1 MIVSASAASNSLA
14 ASSRSLPRGGQ
25 VGSSTS
31 LQHNANTPSEGQSF
45 VKGEF
50 FVIGSPGPSNFTTVN
65 IGAPTPIMFRANS
78 SMTVSGA
85 VVNITAPAPMLHLSG
100 ETFFQG
106 EITSGAPRDLSFTV
120 NVTMSSEVVI
130 SVRTSGT
137 VSLSSGP
144 FYISEVFYFLV
155 NTTDWYD
162 VTHAPPPPGEPYG
175 NNATRVP
182 MTNITLGMFTH
193 APSQMA
199 TNLQNTPAP
208 FSSPFSV
215 TGTIIYFDSEWGG
228 FLWAHHAKIEVWA
241 NDCVIDCM
249 KGQTYTDD
257 FGKFTVP
264 SVSANGWRV
273 YAFPED
279 DVAKVGPG
287 CPAGNC
293 DWAWFQF
300 QAFWSSSPPS
310 GSSIDIG
317 VKAPQGFNEAFAM
330 HNYLL
335 DAQRGISKYG
345 FSQTWRQY
353 AVFDSAGSFTPH
365 TNTPPELPSGVIWF
379 PSLAGMFGPWGP
391 ATLYHEYGHALMLAS
406 YGGLNYPCAPFC
418 NTPSPHT
425 FETSSNSGFA
435 ISEGWAEFM
444 AALIFNSPTCNGC
457 TNFPADKFGNVETNS
472 WLAKSNPP
480 TSDGNIVEGS
490 VASVFWD
497 LNDQSPLEA
506 YSTGGYDKIYSLIN
520 FLIGTDKDDNSAEF
534 HSAHR
539 NSMLAVFTDINN
551 ANTLAIYGVN
561 LKNLCAVFVGN
572 GLNPQQCQGVV
583 LPTLTPSS
591 FLLVAIM
598 ASITLSVLEKKRR
611 TTSIT

>member
-1 MIVSASAASNSLA
+1 
-14 ASSRSLPRGGQ
+14 
-25 VGSSTS
+25 
-31 LQHNANTPSEGQSF
+31 
-45 VKGEF
+45 
-50 FVIGSPGPSNFTTVN
+50 
-65 IGAPTPIMFRANS
+65 
-78 SMTVSGA
+78 MTISGA
-85 VVNITAPAPMLHLSG
+85 VVNITAPAPMLDLSG
-100 ETFFQG
+100 QTHFQG
-106 EITSGAPRDLSFTV
+106 EITSGTPADLSFTV
-120 NVTMSSEVVI
+120 TATMPSEVVI

-137 VSLSSGP
+137 ISLQSGP

-155 NTTDWYD
+155 NTTDWYN

-182 MTNITLGMFTH
+182 MTNATLEMMFAP

-199 TNLQNTPAP
+199 TNLPQNTPTP
-208 FSSPFSV
+208 LSTPFSV
-215 TGTIIYFDSEWGG
+215 SGTIIYFDSEWGG

-257 FGKFTVP
+257 FGKFTVS

-293 DWAWFQF
+293 DWEWFQF

-310 GSSIDIG
+310 GSSINIG

-425 FETSSNSGFA
+425 FETSSNPGFA

-444 AALIFNSPTCNGC
+444 AALIFNSPTCKGC
-457 TNFPADKFGNVETNS
+457 TNFPADMWGNVQTNS
-472 WLAKSNPP
+472 WLAKSNPL

-497 LNDQSPLEA
+497 LQDSDFSES
-506 YSTGGYDKIYSLIN
+506 YSTGGYDQVQALLS

-539 NSMLAVFTDINN
+539 NSMLAVFTDIQN
-551 ANTLAIYGVN
+551 AFSIYQVN
-561 LKNLCAVFVGN
+561 PKILCRVFVGN
-572 GLNPQQCQGVV
+572 GLMPQQCQGLV
-583 LPTLTPSS
+583 LPTLNP
-591 FLLVAIM
+591 
-598 ASITLSVLEKKRR
+598 ASILLLGMIAGMALLFRERKRR